1 MHLKNLRL
9 QHFRNHADSTFEFSS
24 KTNIFLGDNGHG
36 KTNVIEA
43 IAYLCLTKSF
53 YANSD
58 NLVLGFGY
66 DLFEIDG
73 TIVSINDQT
82 FNIRVAYS
90 VKQTEKI
97 FSINKHRIEPLSSV
111 IGKFP
116 VVICSPEHAPITS
129 KGPAER
135 RKFVDFVISQSNHVY
150 FQNLIEYRRVLRHR
164 NKILLDAKILK
175 CEVKTLIEPWNEQLI
190 ERGSYL
196 MFARMQF
203 VEEFKEFIMSAYHE
217 VVSNDET
224 PSLEYSP
231 GKEIGNISNENE
243 IRDILYSELKEKSSD
258 EIKIGTSL
266 VGPQRDEFKLK
277 INGLDVRKYASQGQH
292 KTFLIALK
300 IGEFFYLKERCSETP
315 ILLLD
320 DIFSELDNHRAGR
333 LLRFVDTLS
342 QTLITSTN
350 PYLFDE
356 NASTSNSGK
365 TFYIR
370 SGEIV
375 EQRTIEA

>member
-1 MHLKNLRL
+1 
-9 QHFRNHADSTFEFSS
+9 
-24 KTNIFLGDNGHG
+24 
-36 KTNVIEA
+36 
-43 IAYLCLTKSF
+43 
-53 YANSD
+53 
-58 NLVLGFGY
+58 
-66 DLFEIDG
+66 
-73 TIVSINDQT
+73 
-82 FNIRVAYS
+82 
-90 VKQTEKI
+90 
-97 FSINKHRIEPLSSV
+97 
-111 IGKFP
+111 
-116 VVICSPEHAPITS
+116 
-129 KGPAER
+129 
-135 RKFVDFVISQSNHVY
+135 
-150 FQNLIEYRRVLRHR
+150 
-164 NKILLDAKILK
+164 
-175 CEVKTLIEPWNEQLI
+175 
-190 ERGSYL
+190 
-196 MFARMQF
+196 MQF

-350 PYLFDE
+350 PYLFDG
-356 NASTSNSGK
+356 NASPSNSGK